1 MGHDPSCDTQ
11 PSFEVTIE
19 TKRHRYCRSHQ
30 GGHIRTL
37 RRGSYRRAVSGNI
50 YGIQELFA
58 RVETVGI
65 QPRDR
70 HAGEM
75 LRKVFINR
83 HFVVASFVR
92 TGLCLRN
99 EHDYCVFEPIKQ
111 TSRHA
116 CARMCS
122 YRARRGDVARR
133 NTWKFVTKLRRKTVS
148 GRRDGGDNSTRW
160 MKLEITR
167 VRLATFF
174 A

>member
-1 MGHDPSCDTQ
+1 MNIRGTFSTNTVSLYRRKFKAKIHVQ

-58 RVETVGI
+58 RIETVGI

-75 LRKVFINR
+75 HRKVFINR

-116 CARMCS
+116 CARIE
-122 YRARRGDVARR
+122 RAVATSRGETRGNSSR
-133 NTWKFVTKLRRKTVS
+133 NCDEKPFQDAATVVIIIQL
-148 GRRDGGDNSTRW
+148 DG
-160 MKLEITR
+160 
-167 VRLATFF
+167 
-174 A
+174 

>member
-75 LRKVFINR
+75 QRKVFIKR

-111 TSRHA
+111 TSRRA
-116 CARMCS
+116 CARIE
-122 YRARRGDVARR
+122 RAVATSRGETRGNSSR
-133 NTWKFVTKLRRKTVS
+133 NCDEKPFQDAATVV
-148 GRRDGGDNSTRW
+148 
-160 MKLEITR
+160 II
-167 VRLATFF
+167 
-174 A
+174 

>member
-1 MGHDPSCDTQ
+1 MYTLSHDPSSDTQ

-37 RRGSYRRAVSGNI
+37 RRGSCRRAVSGNI

-75 LRKVFINR
+75 QRKVFINR

-92 TGLCLRN
+92 TGLCLSGTHITIGVKSSRPLL
-99 EHDYCVFEPIKQ
+99 HVSAGGLSSIQHQHGACVRKQ
-111 TSRHA
+111 N
-116 CARMCS
+116 AR
-122 YRARRGDVARR
+122 YFYVFYYARWQVPAA
-133 NTWKFVTKLRRKTVS
+133 
-148 GRRDGGDNSTRW
+148 
-160 MKLEITR
+160 
-167 VRLATFF
+167 VR
-174 A
+174 